1 MQITAKATI
10 NKAFTASDLGRSRN
24 CSLTGSLTGSQTCIL
39 SAALC
44 SALLNGSVLLTGI
57 ALAPVG
63 AREQWQMQHPEGPPP
78 TGPVGKGW
86 VPDAPSAPGS
96 VPGLVGSGQSSYGQ
110 SNYGQS
116 SNAQS
121 STGMAPGLVAPGLPN
136 AGMGSPAGSDAG
148 VPAYGGK
155 RQIPDEIIQQMLVSR
170 IGAGSMLTGV
180 LGDDIS
186 SKNSHAGDLFSVVL
200 RDGHSQNGHEL
211 IPRGA
216 RIIGKVVMAAPA
228 AGQRTAM
235 PGNVEIGLTTL
246 VFPDGRS
253 IAFTGFIER
262 NPAHTSKKPPV
273 SRGPGMSMSD
283 YTSSV
288 GSMFGSFTS
297 GIGAVRART
306 NRGKDLLLHEGE
318 VVPVRV
324 TRTIDLTK
332 MSPPTAPPS
341 QPLSNPFDASAQ
353 SQNFN
358 GNNLPPNLSG
368 AGAGMPPQNMYP
380 APSNSQ
386 IPILPKELPD
396 PF

>member
-1 MQITAKATI
+1 MQITVKARLY
-10 NKAFTASDLGRSRN
+10 KAFAASDLGRSLTS
-24 CSLTGSLTGSQTCIL
+24 SLTCIL
-39 SAALC
+39 SAGLC
-44 SALLNGSVLLTGI
+44 SALLNGTSLLTGI
-57 ALAPVG
+57 ALLEAG

-86 VPDAPSAPGS
+86 VPAAPSAPGS
-96 VPGLVGSGQSSYGQ
+96 VPGLVGSGQSSTAM
-110 SNYGQS
+110 S
-116 SNAQS
+116 SS
-121 STGMAPGLVAPGLPN
+121 GMAPGLLAPGLTGT
-136 AGMGSPAGSDAG
+136 GMGNPGSDAG
-148 VPAYGGK
+148 VPAYAGK

-253 IAFTGFIER
+253 TAFTGFIER

-273 SRGPGMSMSD
+273 TRGPGISLSD
-283 YTSSV
+283 YKSSV

-306 NRGKDLLLHEGE
+306 NRGKDILLHEGE

-353 SQNFN
+353 SQNSN

-380 APSNSQ
+380 TPNNSQ

>member
-1 MQITAKATI
+1 MLTTVKATI
-10 NKAFTASDLGRSRN
+10 DKAFTASGLGRSLI
-24 CSLTGSLTGSQTCIL
+24 CLVTGLI
-39 SAALC
+39 SAGLC
-44 SALLNGSVLLTGI
+44 STLLIGVSVWCGFTVTS
-57 ALAPVG
+57 AN
-63 AREQWQMQHPEGPPP
+63 AREQWQMQHPEGDAP

-86 VPDAPSAPGS
+86 VPAAPGS
-96 VPGLVGSGQSSYGQ
+96 VPGLVGSGQSS
-110 SNYGQS
+110 
-116 SNAQS
+116 
-121 STGMAPGLVAPGLPN
+121 TGMAPGLLAPGLTGGSSGAAAPSGSN
-136 AGMGSPAGSDAG
+136 AGI
-148 VPAYGGK
+148 PAYGGK

-186 SKNSHAGDLFSVVL
+186 SKTSHAGDLFSVVL

-253 IAFTGFIER
+253 TAFTGFIER
-262 NPAHTSKKPPV
+262 NPAHTMKKPPV

-288 GSMFGSFTS
+288 GSMLGSFTS

-306 NRGKDLLLHEGE
+306 NRGKDLLLREGE

-353 SQNFN
+353 GQSLNVN
-358 GNNLPPNLSG
+358 RMPPNLT
-368 AGAGMPPQNMYP
+368 GAGMP
-380 APSNSQ
+380 SNSQ
-386 IPILPKELPD
+386 TPILPKELPD

>member
-1 MQITAKATI
+1 MQITVKARLY
-10 NKAFTASDLGRSRN
+10 KAFVASDFGRSLTYSLT
-24 CSLTGSLTGSQTCIL
+24 CSLTCLI
-39 SAALC
+39 SAGLC
-44 SALLNGSVLLTGI
+44 SVLLNGTAVLTGI
-57 ALAPVG
+57 SLSEAG
-63 AREQWQMQHPEGPPP
+63 AREQWQMQHPEGDAP
-78 TGPVGKGW
+78 TGPIGKGW
-86 VPDAPSAPGS
+86 VPAAPGS
-96 VPGLVGSGQSSYGQ
+96 VPGLVGSGQSSTGM
-110 SNYGQS
+110 
-116 SNAQS
+116 S
-121 STGMAPGLVAPGLPN
+121 STGMAPGLLAPGLTGSG
-136 AGMGSPAGSDAG
+136 AGSPSGSDAG

-186 SKNSHAGDLFSVVL
+186 SKTSHAGDLFSVVL

-253 IAFTGFIER
+253 TAFTGFIER

-273 SRGPGMSMSD
+273 TRGPGISLSD
-283 YTSSV
+283 YKSSV

-306 NRGKDLLLHEGE
+306 NRGKDILLHEGE

-353 SQNFN
+353 GQNFN
-358 GNNLPPNLSG
+358 GNRLPPNLTG
-368 AGAGMPPQNMYP
+368 AGVPPQNIYP
-380 APSNSQ
+380 APNSNQ

>member
-1 MQITAKATI
+1 MQITVKARLY
-10 NKAFTASDLGRSRN
+10 KAFAASDLGRSLTS
-24 CSLTGSLTGSQTCIL
+24 SLTCIL
-39 SAALC
+39 SAGLC
-44 SALLNGSVLLTGI
+44 SALLNGTSLLTGI
-57 ALAPVG
+57 ALPEAV

-86 VPDAPSAPGS
+86 VPAAPSAPGS
-96 VPGLVGSGQSSYGQ
+96 VPGLVGSGQSS
-110 SNYGQS
+110 
-116 SNAQS
+116 
-121 STGMAPGLVAPGLPN
+121 TGMAPGLLAPGLTGT
-136 AGMGSPAGSDAG
+136 GMGNPGSDAG

-253 IAFTGFIER
+253 TAFTGFIER

-273 SRGPGMSMSD
+273 TRGPGISLSD
-283 YTSSV
+283 YKSSV

-306 NRGKDLLLHEGE
+306 NRGKDILLHEGE

-353 SQNFN
+353 SQNSN

-380 APSNSQ
+380 TPNNSQ

>member
-1 MQITAKATI
+1 MQIIGKARI
-10 NKAFTASDLGRSRN
+10 FEAFTVSVG
-24 CSLTGSLTGSQTCIL
+24 
-39 SAALC
+39 LC
-44 SALLNGSVLLTGI
+44 SAVVIG
-57 ALAPVG
+57 ALSIGVG
-63 AREQWQMQHPEGPPP
+63 ASPAHAREQWQMQHPEGAPP

-86 VPDAPSAPGS
+86 VPAAPGS
-96 VPGLVGSGQSSYGQ
+96 VPGLVGSGSSSAG
-110 SNYGQS
+110 S
-116 SNAQS
+116 QS
-121 STGMAPGLVAPGLPN
+121 STGMAPGLLAPGLGAP
-136 AGMGSPAGSDAG
+136 SGSDAG

-155 RQIPDEIIQQMLVSR
+155 RHIPDEIIQQMLVSR

-186 SKNSHAGDLFSVVL
+186 SKSSHSGDLFSVVL
-200 RDGHSQNGHEL
+200 VDGHSQNGHEL
-211 IPRGA
+211 IPRGS
-216 RIIGKVVMAAPA
+216 RIIGKIVMAAPA

-235 PGNVEIGLTTL
+235 PGNVEVGLTTL

-262 NPAHTSKKPPV
+262 NPAHNMKKPPV

-283 YTSSV
+283 YTASV

-297 GIGAVRART
+297 GIGAIRART
-306 NRGKDLLLHEGE
+306 NRGKDILLREGE

-341 QPLSNPFDASAQ
+341 QPLANPFASAPNTSAQVPQ
-353 SQNFN
+353 SMYAPN
-358 GNNLPPNLSG
+358 GSAAQTNM
-368 AGAGMPPQNMYP
+368 APQTNMVP
-380 APSNSQ
+380 Q
-386 IPILPKELPD
+386 TPILPKELPD

>member
-1 MQITAKATI
+1 MPITVKARL
-10 NKAFTASDLGRSRN
+10 NKAFAASDWGRSLT
-24 CSLTGSLTGSQTCIL
+24 CLLTSLF

-44 SALLNGSVLLTGI
+44 SAIVNSSFVLTGI
-57 ALAPVG
+57 ALPPAV

-86 VPDAPSAPGS
+86 VPAAPAAPGS
-96 VPGLVGSGQSSYGQ
+96 VPGLVGSGQSS
-110 SNYGQS
+110 
-116 SNAQS
+116 
-121 STGMAPGLVAPGLPN
+121 TGMAPGLMAPGLTN
-136 AGMGSPAGSDAG
+136 TGMGSPAGSDAG

-262 NPAHTSKKPPV
+262 NPAHTMKKPPT

-288 GSMFGSFTS
+288 TSMFGSFTS
-297 GIGAVRART
+297 GIGAMRART
-306 NRGKDLLLHEGE
+306 NRGKDLLLQEGE

-341 QPLSNPFDASAQ
+341 QPLSNPFDASARVDASAQ

-358 GNNLPPNLSG
+358 GNNLPPSLSG

>member
-1 MQITAKATI
+1 MQITVKARLY
-10 NKAFTASDLGRSRN
+10 KAFAASDLGRSLTS
-24 CSLTGSLTGSQTCIL
+24 SLTCIL
-39 SAALC
+39 SAGLC
-44 SALLNGSVLLTGI
+44 SALLNGTSLLTGI
-57 ALAPVG
+57 ALLEAG

-86 VPDAPSAPGS
+86 VPAAPSAPGS
-96 VPGLVGSGQSSYGQ
+96 VPGLVGSGQSS
-110 SNYGQS
+110 NAMS
-116 SNAQS
+116 SS
-121 STGMAPGLVAPGLPN
+121 GMAPGLLAPGLTGT
-136 AGMGSPAGSDAG
+136 GMGNPGSDAG
-148 VPAYGGK
+148 VPAYAGK

-253 IAFTGFIER
+253 TAFTGFIER

-273 SRGPGMSMSD
+273 TRGPGISLSD
-283 YTSSV
+283 YKSSV

-306 NRGKDLLLHEGE
+306 NRGKDILLHEGE

-353 SQNFN
+353 SQNSN

-380 APSNSQ
+380 TPNNSQ

>member
-1 MQITAKATI
+1 MQITVKARLY
-10 NKAFTASDLGRSRN
+10 KAFAASDLGRSLTS
-24 CSLTGSLTGSQTCIL
+24 SLTCIL
-39 SAALC
+39 SAGLC
-44 SALLNGSVLLTGI
+44 SALLNGGFVLTGI
-57 ALAPVG
+57 ALAPAS

-86 VPDAPSAPGS
+86 VPAAPSAPGS
-96 VPGLVGSGQSSYGQ
+96 VPGLVGSGQSS
-110 SNYGQS
+110 NAMS
-116 SNAQS
+116 SS
-121 STGMAPGLVAPGLPN
+121 GMAPGLLAPGLTGT
-136 AGMGSPAGSDAG
+136 GMGNPGSDAG

-253 IAFTGFIER
+253 TAFTGFIER
-262 NPAHTSKKPPV
+262 NPAHTMKKPPV

-288 GSMFGSFTS
+288 TSMFGSFTS

-353 SQNFN
+353 SQNLN

-368 AGAGMPPQNMYP
+368 VGAGMPPQNMYP
-380 APSNSQ
+380 TPTNSQ